1 VPREMCMALRSAVVL
16 LALVRGEAA
25 WLPHAQGG
33 GSVAARGATRA
44 AVVRA
49 QSVSADDLIAEL
61 RNAPPAQLPKILA
74 SNINNI
80 DQRLFL
86 KFAELA
92 DAAADDAEREE
103 IAQLSTTVATT
114 IERLLAEAG
123 NKLDVD
129 AENVQ
134 EIMKLAANPLGEF
147 DVPLP
152 PERVA
157 AVREQMK
164 AKLGSLDDG
173 FIGTLEA
180 YMKKADSDG
189 LQGLVEVLRELL
201 QIYATERMMG
211 MLEGSTA
218 EEVVGVLRATLA
230 TPPSEWDKTLREQ
243 LLSDDAAASP
253 DMVLTAL
260 QDKMGEVVLG
270 MPSGS
275 RVQGVLA
282 EMLNE
287 LISRMRTI
295 EAEMA

>member
-1 VPREMCMALRSAVVL
+1 MLRSVL
-16 LALVRGEAA
+16 LLVAVLRPAEAA
-25 WLPHAQGG
+25 WLPSQVGG
-33 GSVAARGATRA
+33 GMARSTATARA
-44 AVVRA
+44 AVHA
-49 QSVSADDLIAEL
+49 NQLTEGELINQL
-61 RNAPPAQLPKILA
+61 RTSPPAQLPKILA
-74 SNINNI
+74 QNINNI

-92 DAAADDAEREE
+92 DAAKDDAEREE
-103 IAQLSTTVATT
+103 IAQLSTTVAST
-114 IERLLAEAG
+114 IEQLLAEAG

-134 EIMKLAANPLGEF
+134 EVMKLAANAQGEF

-157 AVREQMK
+157 AVREQVQ

-173 FIGTLEA
+173 FVGTIEA

-189 LQGLVEVLRELL
+189 LEGLVEVLRELL

-211 MLEGSTA
+211 MLEGSGA
-218 EEVVGVLRATLA
+218 EVVGVLRATLA
-230 TPPSEWDKTLREQ
+230 TPPAEWDSALREQ
-243 LLSDDAAASP
+243 LTAEDAAATP

-287 LISRMRTI
+287 LISRTRTI

>member
-1 VPREMCMALRSAVVL
+1 M
-16 LALVRGEAA
+16 
-25 WLPHAQGG
+25 
-33 GSVAARGATRA
+33 
-44 AVVRA
+44 
-49 QSVSADDLIAEL
+49 
-61 RNAPPAQLPKILA
+61 
-74 SNINNI
+74 
-80 DQRLFL
+80 
-86 KFAELA
+86 
-92 DAAADDAEREE
+92 
-103 IAQLSTTVATT
+103 
-114 IERLLAEAG
+114 
-123 NKLDVD
+123 
-129 AENVQ
+129 
-134 EIMKLAANPLGEF
+134 
-147 DVPLP
+147 
-152 PERVA
+152 
-157 AVREQMK
+157 
-164 AKLGSLDDG
+164 GSLDDG